1 MRQRIELSFVI
12 DTDGPLPMK
21 DSTPLLDAFE
31 AVVRALYE
39 VPEDGLVHI
48 EADGRAKFTTLLRP
62 KKRKTR
68 S

>member
-1 MRQRIELSFVI
+1 
-12 DTDGPLPMK
+12 
-21 DSTPLLDAFE
+21 
-31 AVVRALYE
+31 